1 MMCLR
6 LINDD
11 DDDFTCTSRH
21 KLKESKMVISQ
32 ESFQLCPNNVCS
44 DFIHLE
50 LQYLQLAHRAIKM
63 TALFLSVSCYV
74 HLARFPQFQAM

>member
-1 MMCLR
+1 MMCLG

-11 DDDFTCTSRH
+11 DDDFTCTSRY
-21 KLKESKMVISQ
+21 KLKETKMVVSQ

-50 LQYLQLAHRAIKM
+50 LQYLQLAIKM
-63 TALFLSVSCYV
+63 AALFLSVSCYM
-74 HLARFPQFQAM
+74 HLARFSQFQAM